1 MGIIDVDRYLDIQKK
16 TKTEEKQF
24 TIKIFFNLL
33 FELTLITCNFHIWFN
48 TFSIFE
54 VIIVTGFRESMRQF
68 IKKVVF
74 IPRWWNIVT
83 ISVVWSYHNKDNSNF
98 LQPITCKDEKVHYVT
113 VTVWLVKWMVKCL
126 RCESN
131 HLCESGVHGWTRY

>member
-1 MGIIDVDRYLDIQKK
+1 MVLGIIDVDRYLDTQKK
-16 TKTEEKQF
+16 TKTEEQQL
-24 TIKIFFNLL
+24 TMKIFFNLL
-33 FELTLITCNFHIWFN
+33 VELTLITCNFHIWFN

-113 VTVWLVKWMVKCL
+113 DCLTDEMNGQMPALRIESFMRVWCSWL
-126 RCESN
+126 N
-131 HLCESGVHGWTRY
+131 